1 MTKPRI
7 KKVNPKWWQCLNGVD
22 EWWQCSDGD
31 YVGFGKSMRAAF
43 IKWRDN
49 PEVGQVG
56 ALMPLHVD
64 DLALSIE
71 IPDCK
76 REATVNITYDCPNC
90 RTIAHIE
97 ATHDL

>member
-1 MTKPRI
+1 MNKPRI
-7 KKVNPKWWQCLNGVD
+7 KKVNPKWWQC
-22 EWWQCSDGD
+22 SDGD
-31 YVGFGKSMRAAF
+31 DVGFGKSMRAAF

-49 PEVGQVG
+49 PEVHQVG
-56 ALMPLHVD
+56 ALIPLHVD
-64 DLALSIE
+64 DVALSIE

-97 ATHDL
+97 ATHEL